1 MPTKNPR
8 LNVVLEKPILQ
19 SVRQL
24 AKRDGVSVSL
34 KARDLIRD
42 ALELYEDTYLGD
54 LAQERMKGFKLSQA
68 LTHEQ
73 VWGRKLKRSRS

>member
-1 MPTKNPR
+1 MPTKHPR
-8 LNVVLEKPILQ
+8 LNVVLEKPVLQ

-34 KARDLIRD
+34 KARDLIRE
-42 ALELYEDTYLGD
+42 ALEFYEDAYWAQ
-54 LAQERMKGFKLSQA
+54 LAEERWKTFDRKTA

-73 VWGRKLKRSRS
+73 VWGRRPKKRR